1 MVKPHISISEDLK
14 SRLDIY
20 CKENNF
26 QCFSHGVIDLLEKA
40 LSQSKL
46 DKVLDH
52 ILNSV
57 DRLNSKSS
65 YTRDLLEQLYSNL
78 EIETETNPKSN
89 KSLQKFKNK
98 YIKDKFND

>member
-52 ILNSV
+52 ILKSV
-57 DRLNSKSS
+57 DKLSCKGYRTLLIACNS
-65 YTRDLLEQLYSNL
+65 
-78 EIETETNPKSN
+78 
-89 KSLQKFKNK
+89 SLS
-98 YIKDKFND
+98 